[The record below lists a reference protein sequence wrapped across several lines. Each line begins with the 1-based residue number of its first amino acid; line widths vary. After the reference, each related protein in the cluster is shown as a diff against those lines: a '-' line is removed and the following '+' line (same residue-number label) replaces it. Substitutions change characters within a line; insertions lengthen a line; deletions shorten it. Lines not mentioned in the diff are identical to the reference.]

1 MQIPVINGI
10 YTDENSDFRTSYPR
24 NLVPVPKKQGVSN
37 GYLRPGDGIV
47 SDGSGPGKDRGGFN
61 WNGTCYRVMGSD
73 LVSIDKYGV
82 ITVIGDVGL
91 GGLVSFDYSFDYLA
105 IASGNNLFYW
115 DNSSLQ
121 KVVDTDLGNVVDVV
135 WVDGYFMTTDG
146 EFLVVTD
153 IADPFAV
160 NPLKYGSSEVDPD
173 PVKAVLKVRNEVHAV
188 NRHTIEVFDNTGGT
202 GFPFQRIDGA
212 QITRGSVG
220 THSCCVFD
228 TESIA
233 FVGGGRGE
241 PVSVWLGASGQTAK
255 ISTREIDQILQEY
268 PESDLVDVKVE
279 QRIDKSHKWLYIHLP
294 DQTLVYDAN
303 ASQAI
308 GEHIWFILTSGVN
321 DKGQYLAKNFV
332 WAYDKWLVGNPSTS
346 DVGYITE
353 SISSHWGNKVTWDF
367 GTTIIYNQGNGVI
380 FNELELVSLTGRVAL
395 GDDPQI
401 STQYSLD
408 GETWSQEKYI
418 RSGKR
423 GERSKRLVWLQQGS
437 MRNMR
442 MQRFRG
448 DSDSHLSFARL
459 EARLEALA
467 F

>member
-1 MQIPVINGI
+1 MQIPIINGI
-10 YTDENSDFRTSYPR
+10 YTDNDGDFRTSYPR
-24 NLVPVPKKQGVSN
+24 NFVPVPKKQGISN

-47 SDGSGPGKDRGGFN
+47 SHGNGPGIDRGGFN
-61 WNGTCYRVMGSD
+61 WNGVCYRVMGSE
-73 LVSIDKYGV
+73 LVSVSSDGAV
-82 ITVIGDVGL
+82 TSLGDVGA

-105 IASGNNLFYW
+105 IASGGSLYYW
-115 DNSSLQ
+115 DGLTLKQ
-121 KVVDTDLGNVVDVV
+121 VTDTDLGTVLDVV

-146 EFLVVTD
+146 EFIVVTD
-153 IADPFAV
+153 ISDPFAV

-173 PVKAVLKVRNEVHAV
+173 SVNAVLKVRNEIHVV
-188 NRHTIEVFDNTGGT
+188 NRHTIEVFDNVGGT

-212 QITRGSVG
+212 QITRGSIG
-220 THSCCVFD
+220 THACCTFD
-228 TESIA
+228 TESVA
-233 FVGGGRGE
+233 FVGGGRNE

-255 ISTREIDQILQEY
+255 IGTREIDQILQSYTE
-268 PESDLVDVKVE
+268 EQLSVIKIE
-279 QRIDKSHKWLYIHLP
+279 QRIDKSHKWLYVHLP
-294 DQTLVYDAN
+294 DQTIVYDSN

-308 GEHIWFILTSGVN
+308 GEHIWFVLTSGTL
-321 DKGQYLAKNFV
+321 DKGKYLARNFV

-346 DVGYITE
+346 DVGYVVD
-353 SISSHWGNKVTWDF
+353 SISSHWGNKVSWEF

-418 RSGKR
+418 RSGML

-467 F
+467 Y